1 MENKLEV
8 IDNIVSAWTGHK
20 EFAMWLIET
29 MQPDTVVELG
39 VDYGYSTFCFA
50 ALNIGT
56 IYGIDWFNGDSQTGY
71 RNTYS
76 NVMDNIQRGN
86 FNNVKIIADKF
97 DDVAKKWDKPIDI
110 LHIDGFHMYEYVKND
125 FENWYPLV
133 RDGGIILMH
142 DTISFPD
149 EVGKFFDEINLPKLN
164 FKNSAGLGIVSTN
177 TDLMDKIF
185 NNFKHLL

>member
-20 EFAMWLIET
+20 EFAMWLVKT

-50 ALNIGT
+50 APNIGT
-56 IYGIDWFNGDSQTGY
+56 VYGIDWFNGDSQTGY

-76 NVMDNIQRGN
+76 NVMDGIQRGN
-86 FNNVKIIADKF
+86 FNNIKIIVDKF
-97 DDVAKKWDKPIDI
+97 DEVAKKWDRPIDI

-125 FENWYPLV
+125 FEKWYPFV

-164 FKNSAGLGIVSTN
+164 FKNSAGLGIVSTD